1 MKQYILKRLVI
12 SIVTIWLIATSS
24 FFLLRALPANPF
36 TTQQMMSPEMLS
48 KMMSYYG
55 LDRPLMEQYVT
66 FMKNL
71 LHGDFGYSLKYVG
84 KSVNGVIAQ
93 TFPVSAQLGLQS
105 YAISFPVGILFGIIA
120 ARKRGKA
127 IDYTLVGFS
136 VLGVSIPVFILA
148 SLLAYLFAIRLGWLP
163 VDQWKSFAYTI
174 LPTLTLAIG
183 SIAGKTRMMRTLM
196 LEVISEDYV
205 KTAKA
210 KGLSSFRI
218 VLNHQIRNAI
228 IPMIPSLGMEIV
240 SILMGS
246 FVVEQIFAIP
256 GIGAYFVSSVQSLDY
271 TMTLGLTVFFGT
283 FVVGANF
290 IIDLIYGLIDPR
302 IRVTK

>member
-1 MKQYILKRLVI
+1 
-12 SIVTIWLIATSS
+12 
-24 FFLLRALPANPF
+24 
-36 TTQQMMSPEMLS
+36 
-48 KMMSYYG
+48 
-55 LDRPLMEQYVT
+55 
-66 FMKNL
+66 
-71 LHGDFGYSLKYVG
+71 
-84 KSVNGVIAQ
+84 
-93 TFPVSAQLGLQS
+93 
-105 YAISFPVGILFGIIA
+105 
-120 ARKRGKA
+120 
-127 IDYTLVGFS
+127 
-136 VLGVSIPVFILA
+136 
-148 SLLAYLFAIRLGWLP
+148 
-163 VDQWKSFAYTI
+163 
-174 LPTLTLAIG
+174 
-183 SIAGKTRMMRTLM
+183 M

-228 IPMIPSLGMEIV
+228 IPMIPSLCMEIV

>member
-1 MKQYILKRLVI
+1 M
-12 SIVTIWLIATSS
+12 
-24 FFLLRALPANPF
+24 
-36 TTQQMMSPEMLS
+36 
-48 KMMSYYG
+48 
-55 LDRPLMEQYVT
+55 
-66 FMKNL
+66 
-71 LHGDFGYSLKYVG
+71 
-84 KSVNGVIAQ
+84 
-93 TFPVSAQLGLQS
+93 
-105 YAISFPVGILFGIIA
+105 
-120 ARKRGKA
+120 
-127 IDYTLVGFS
+127 
-136 VLGVSIPVFILA
+136 
-148 SLLAYLFAIRLGWLP
+148 FAIRLCWFP
-163 VDQWKSFAYTI
+163 VAQWKSFAYTI